1 MTGTPANSGK
11 SHTGCVADLDVTSLF
26 SVFRHLASKHN
37 HVKRRQNRSGQA
49 KAKKT
54 KGAIGKEHVELQH
67 LRP

>member
-49 KAKKT
+49 KAKNQ
-54 KGAIGKEHVELQH
+54 KGL
-67 LRP
+67 